1 MLQQFLGQQKSMH
14 GHGSKQELKKINVV
28 AFINWDPQKIPNLR
42 TRFSM
47 GGDGGG
53 FIGQRLSQMAENA
66 KLALFK

>member
-1 MLQQFLGQQKSMH
+1 MLQQFLGQQKSMR

-53 FIGQRLSQMAENA
+53 IHWPTVESDGRKCKTCSF
-66 KLALFK
+66 